1 MEWYHEEGVGGLDE
15 ALLLVLELLQLRR
28 RVQQVDVILEHL
40 QRRRHKNDTD
50 QNPEP
55 NEKCTEPEGFRRIG
69 PPCVPWWQ
77 ARVRSGVSG
86 SPRSLVFGWGRVYG
100 EESGGGGGRQ
110 RLRRRLGLRWCL

>member
-1 MEWYHEEGVGGLDE
+1 M
-15 ALLLVLELLQLRR
+15 LELLQLRR
-28 RVQQVDVILEHL
+28 RVKQVDVVLEHL
-40 QRRRHKNDTD
+40 QRRRHENDTD
-50 QNPEP
+50 QNPKP
-55 NEKCTEPEGFRRIG
+55 DEKKHGSRKDSAGSG

-100 EESGGGGGRQ
+100 EESGDGGGRQ